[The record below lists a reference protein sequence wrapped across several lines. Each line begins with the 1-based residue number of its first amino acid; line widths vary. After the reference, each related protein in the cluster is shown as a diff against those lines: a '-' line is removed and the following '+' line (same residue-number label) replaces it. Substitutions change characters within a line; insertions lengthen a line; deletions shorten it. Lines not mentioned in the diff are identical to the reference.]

1 MTKPNHRCGTIAIVG
16 RPNVGKSS
24 LLNHLVGQKVSITS
38 RKAQTT
44 RHRIMGIRT
53 DADAQYLF
61 LDTPGFQR
69 THDNTLNR
77 LLNRAVAQTVKDADV
92 VGFTIEAC
100 HWGEADDLVLAALD
114 PATPTVLIVN
124 KIDRVTDKTK
134 LFDFLAEVSA
144 KHRFAAVVPT
154 SIKQPVT
161 LNELKRA
168 LRLQLL
174 DAPATYA
181 PDEVTD
187 KSERFMAQEFIREKV
202 FRQLGDELPYS
213 VSVVID
219 KFEVEGQLR
228 RIFASIIVDKPSQKA
243 ILIGAG
249 GDRLKRI
256 GTEARKDMEITFSG
270 KVYLELFVRV
280 KKGWADDKAL
290 LRQYG
295 YE

>member
-1 MTKPNHRCGTIAIVG
+1 MTSPSFRCGTIAIVG

-53 DADAQYLF
+53 EKDAQYLF

-69 THDNTLNR
+69 AHDNTLNR

-100 HWGEADDLVLAALD
+100 HWGEADALVLAALD

-124 KIDRVTDKTK
+124 KIDRIADKTK
-134 LFDFLAEVSA
+134 LFDFLTDVGA
-144 KHRFAAVVPT
+144 KHKFVAVVPT
-154 SIKQPVT
+154 SIKHPVT
-161 LNELKRA
+161 LTELKRA
-168 LRLQLL
+168 LRGQLPETL
-174 DAPATYA
+174 AAYA
-181 PDEVTD
+181 ADDITD
-187 KSERFMAQEFIREKV
+187 KSERFMAQEFVREKV

-219 KFEVEGQLR
+219 KFEIEGQLR
-228 RIFASIIVDKPSQKA
+228 RIFASIIVDKSSQKA

-256 GTEARKDMEITFSG
+256 GTDARKDMEITFGG

>member
-1 MTKPNHRCGTIAIVG
+1 MTEPSHRCGTIAIVG

-44 RHRIMGIRT
+44 RHRVMGIRT
-53 DADAQYLF
+53 EPDAQYLF

-69 THDNTLNR
+69 THENTLNR
-77 LLNRAVAQTVKDADV
+77 ILNRAVAQTVKDADV

-100 HWGEADDLVLAALD
+100 HWSDADALVLAALD

-124 KIDRVTDKTK
+124 KIDRIDDKNK
-134 LFDFLAEVSA
+134 LFNFLDDISE
-144 KHRFAAVVPT
+144 KHAFVAVVPT

-161 LNELKRA
+161 LTELKRA
-168 LRLQLL
+168 FRGQLPE
-174 DAPATYA
+174 APPAYGA
-181 PDEVTD
+181 DEITD
-187 KSERFMAQEFIREKV
+187 KSERFMAQEFVREKV

-219 KFEVEGQLR
+219 KFEIEGNLR
-228 RIFASIIVDKPSQKA
+228 RIFASIIVDKSSQKA

-249 GDRLKRI
+249 GERLKRI
-256 GTEARKDMEITFSG
+256 GTDARKDMEITFGG